1 MIKRVAVVLGWG
13 ILAICVINVFVASSL
28 FGESGVPLASTLT
41 LLLAFLAFPLVG
53 AFIVSQR
60 PTNTVGWLLLA
71 VGVGTAITSFSA
83 AYVQHALLINAD
95 SQLATRYIDLAGDLM
110 WPINI
115 FLGIMLL
122 FLFPDGRALSPRW
135 RLATWAFFL
144 DLALM
149 TLAQAVTPGP
159 LEANNQVGNPLGV
172 AGAKSVSTLVINY
185 GQALLFLFLPLAIL
199 SLVLRYR
206 RASDAGRQQIKW
218 FVFGSTI
225 MGIVAVGGGLAASFI
240 SSDPNDPLASGV
252 GNATFAL
259 GILALPIGVG
269 VGALRY
275 RLYDID
281 VIINRTLVYGLLTA
295 ILGALYVSLV
305 IGLGDLLRFFSERAS
320 QNSFV
325 IVLSTLAIAAL
336 FQPLRRRL
344 QSTIDQR
351 FYRRKYDAARTLQA
365 FGASLRQEVEMDE
378 LSARLLDVVEE
389 TMQPARVS
397 LWLRPAPARSE
408 SLSSAP
414 NSRAGAR

>member
-1 MIKRVAVVLGWG
+1 MIKRVAVALGWG
-13 ILAICVINVFVASSL
+13 ILASCVINVFVASSL
-28 FGESGVPLASTLT
+28 FGESGVPLASTLM
-41 LLLAFLAFPLVG
+41 LLLVFLAFPLVG

-71 VGVGTAITSFSA
+71 VGVGTVITSFSA

-95 SQLATRYIDLAGDLM
+95 TQLATRYIDLAGDLM

-122 FLFPDGRALSPRW
+122 FLFPDGRPLSPRW

-149 TLAQAVTPGP
+149 TLAQAVMPGP
-159 LEANNQVGNPLGV
+159 LETRNRVWNPLGIP
-172 AGAKSVSTLVINY
+172 GLKDLSTFVINY
-185 GQALLFLFLPLAIL
+185 GQGLLFLFLPLAVI
-199 SLVLRYR
+199 SLILRYR

-218 FVFGSTI
+218 FVFGSAI
-225 MGIVAVGGGLAASFI
+225 MVIVAAGGGLAASLI
-240 SSDPNDPLASGV
+240 SSDPNDPLASGI
-252 GNATFAL
+252 GNATFAV
-259 GILALPIGVG
+259 GILALPLGVG

-305 IGLGDLLRFFSERAS
+305 IGLGDLLRFFSEQAS

-325 IVLSTLAIAAL
+325 IVLSTLLIAAL
-336 FQPLRRRL
+336 FQPLRHRI
-344 QSTIDQR
+344 QATIDRR
-351 FYRRKYDAARTLQA
+351 FYRHKYDAARTLAA
-365 FGASLRQEVEMDE
+365 FGATLRQEVELDD
-378 LSARLLDVVEE
+378 LSASLLDVVEE
-389 TMQPARVS
+389 TMRPARVS
-397 LWLRPAPARSE
+397 LWLRPALEQSV
-408 SLSSAP
+408 STSASP
-414 NSRAGAR
+414 SSRAGAQ